1 MVELQANNANGD
13 SGIGLSGLTLND
25 SFGKPPLKRRAK
37 DIIPSIGLLAMAVVL
52 TAMVFIVKDPRWIK
66 WVVGLVLAFNI
77 LVAARVAL
85 SKASRPPMFQI

>member
-1 MVELQANNANGD
+1 MVESQANNANGER
-13 SGIGLSGLTLND
+13 GIDLSNRALSD

-52 TAMVFIVKDPRWIK
+52 TAMVFIVNDPSWIK

-85 SKASRPPMFQI
+85 SKASRPPMF

>member
-1 MVELQANNANGD
+1 MVELQANNANGE
-13 SGIGLSGLTLND
+13 SGIDLSNRALSD
-25 SFGKPPLKRRAK
+25 SFDKPPLKRRAK

-52 TAMVFIVKDPRWIK
+52 TSMVFIVNDPSWIK

-85 SKASRPPMFQI
+85 SKASRPPMF

>member
-1 MVELQANNANGD
+1 MVKLQANNANGEGD
-13 SGIGLSGLTLND
+13 IDFSNRVVSG
-25 SFGKPPLKRRAK
+25 SFAKPPLKRRAK

-52 TAMVFIVKDPRWIK
+52 TTMVFIVNDPSWVK

-85 SKASRPPMFQI
+85 SKASRPPIF